1 MDKNK
6 EMIGLQKKPYPIST
20 KEFAGFPVISDKKQI
35 KIKHL
40 IHLTQNVHSLI
51 TYYRKQFS
59 PFSYNLQNCGF
70 HFLYQTRQSILLF

>member
-20 KEFAGFPVISDKKQI
+20 KEFAGFPVSSGKKQI
-35 KIKHL
+35 KK
-40 IHLTQNVHSLI
+40 NVHSLI
-51 TYYRKQFS
+51 TYYRKQFR